1 MQPPSPNKLNIE
13 ELIWKNKSINKKGKT
28 IQRTRVSL
36 SSLKTRMVG
45 MGQHNK
51 RQVWKNYKLNE
62 KKKLQLDPGALPRP
76 KHIGLGCGS
85 PSPRGWKWV
94 RVCLRDPNTI
104 SFESIGSEKWIQ
116 VHCLNSSMLGLERTS
131 KAKHVGLRYGSP
143 SPWGCWVYA

>member
-62 KKKLQLDPGALPRP
+62 KKNYNWIR
-76 KHIGLGCGS
+76 
-85 PSPRGWKWV
+85 V
-94 RVCLRDPNTI
+94 RCLDPNTLG
-104 SFESIGSEKWIQ
+104 SGVAVLAHEGESGSGRAYGIQ
-116 VHCLNSSMLGLERTS
+116 IR
-131 KAKHVGLRYGSP
+131 
-143 SPWGCWVYA
+143 